1 MKIKNKP
8 LIDKMNQPYTTLI
21 IDDEPP
27 ARSRLHKLLESF
39 PETFRVVD
47 EAKNGMEAVKKIGQ
61 LHPDVLFLD
70 IEMPGLNG
78 FEVLE
83 RIENMPIVIFCTAYD
98 QYSLKAFETNS
109 IDYLVKPVRLE
120 RLQQT
125 VEKLGRFKSNLSS
138 ANMLAVLKDFYSQKE
153 EKKMTS
159 ITVKKGERLV
169 FIKLEEVTYFE
180 ADEKYVTLYTD
191 KEHHLTEQSLAQL
204 ELKLPDNFLR
214 VHRSIIINRNHVEE
228 VQKYFN
234 SRFVITLN
242 NNKKTNITTGRSYS
256 ALIKSWMD
264 I

>member
-1 MKIKNKP
+1 MKN
-8 LIDKMNQPYTTLI
+8 LPYTTLI

-27 ARSRLHKLLESF
+27 ARARLYQLLENF

-47 EAKNGMEAVKKIGQ
+47 EAKNGMEAVEKINQ
-61 LHPDVLFLD
+61 LQPDVIFLD

-78 FEVLE
+78 FELLE
-83 RIENMPIVIFCTAYD
+83 RLEKMPIVVFCTAYE

-109 IDYLVKPVRLE
+109 IDYLLKPVRLE

-125 VEKLGRFKSNLSS
+125 VEKLSSFKNNLSS
-138 ANMLAVLKDFYSQKE
+138 TTIMSVLKEFYSQKE

-159 ITVKKGERLV
+159 ITVKKGDKLI
-169 FIKLEEVTYFE
+169 FIKLDEITHFE
-180 ADEKYVTLYTD
+180 ADEKYVTLYMA
-191 KEHHLTEQSLAQL
+191 KENHLIEQSLSQL
-204 ELKLPDNFLR
+204 ELKLPDYFIR
-214 VHRSIIINRNHVEE
+214 VHRSVIVNKNQVLE

-242 NNKKTNITTGRSYS
+242 NQKKTSITSGRSYN
-256 ALIKSWMD
+256 AVIKNWMD

>member
-1 MKIKNKP
+1 MKNI
-8 LIDKMNQPYTTLI
+8 PYTTLI

-27 ARSRLHKLLESF
+27 ARMRLRKLLESF

-47 EAKNGMEAVKKIGQ
+47 EAKNGTEAVEKINHLQ
-61 LHPDVLFLD
+61 PDVIFLD

-83 RIENMPIVIFCTAYD
+83 RLEKIPIVIFCTAFD

-109 IDYLVKPVRLE
+109 IDYLLKPVRLE

-125 VEKLGRFKSNLSS
+125 VEKLSSFKTNLSS
-138 ANMLAVLKDFYSQKE
+138 ATILEVLKGFYHQKE

-159 ITVKKGERLV
+159 ITVKKGDKLIFV
-169 FIKLEEVTYFE
+169 KLEEVTHFE
-180 ADEKYVTLYTD
+180 ADEKYVSVHTD
-191 KEHHLTEQSLAQL
+191 KEIHLIEQSLSQL
-204 ELKLPDNFLR
+204 ELKLPDFFMR
-214 VHRSIIINRNHVEE
+214 VHRSIILNKNQVIE

-234 SRFVITLN
+234 SRFVIRLN
-242 NNKKTNITTGRSYS
+242 NSMKTSITSGRSYNTI
-256 ALIKSWMD
+256 IKDWMD

>member
-1 MKIKNKP
+1 MK
-8 LIDKMNQPYTTLI
+8 NQAYTTLI

-27 ARSRLHKLLESF
+27 ARLRLYQLLENF

-47 EAKNGMEAVKKIGQ
+47 EAKNGLEAVEKINQ
-61 LHPDVLFLD
+61 LQPDVIFLD

-78 FEVLE
+78 FELLE
-83 RIENMPIVIFCTAYD
+83 RLEKTPIVIFCTAYD

-109 IDYLVKPVRLE
+109 IDYLLKPVRLE

-125 VEKLGRFKSNLSS
+125 IEKLASFKKNLSS
-138 ANMLAVLKDFYSQKE
+138 ATIMAVLKEFYSQKD

-159 ITVKKGERLV
+159 ITVKKGDKLI
-169 FIKLEEVTYFE
+169 FIKLDEVSHFE
-180 ADEKYVTLYTD
+180 ADEKYVTLFTT
-191 KEHHLTEQSLAQL
+191 KENHLIEQSLSQL
-204 ELKLPDNFLR
+204 ETKLPDNFMR
-214 VHRSIIINRNHVEE
+214 VHRSVIVNKNHVLE

-242 NNKKTNITTGRSYS
+242 NPKKTTLTSGRSYNL
-256 ALIKSWMD
+256 LIKEWMG

>member
-1 MKIKNKP
+1 MT
-8 LIDKMNQPYTTLI
+8 NQPYTTLI

-27 ARSRLHKLLESF
+27 ARARLLKLLESF
-39 PETFRVVD
+39 TETFRVVD
-47 EAKNGMEAVKKIGQ
+47 EAKNGIEAVEKINQ
-61 LHPDVLFLD
+61 LEPDVIFLD

-78 FEVLE
+78 FELLE
-83 RIENMPIVIFCTAYD
+83 RLEKIPIVIFCTAFD

-109 IDYLVKPVRLE
+109 IDYLLKPVRLE

-125 VEKLGRFKSNLSS
+125 VEKLGRFKNNLSS
-138 ANMLAVLKDFYSQKE
+138 TNMLAVLKDFYSQKE

-159 ITVKKGERLV
+159 ITVKKGDKLI

-180 ADEKYVTLYTD
+180 ADEKYVTLYTGKD
-191 KEHHLTEQSLAQL
+191 HHLIEQSLSQL
-204 ELKLPDNFLR
+204 ELKLPDYFMR

-242 NNKKTNITTGRSYS
+242 NNKKTSITSGRSYS
-256 ALIKSWMD
+256 SQIKSWMD

>member
-1 MKIKNKP
+1 MK
-8 LIDKMNQPYTTLI
+8 NQAYTTLI

-27 ARSRLHKLLESF
+27 ARARLQKLLKHF

-47 EAKNGMEAVKKIGQ
+47 EAKNGIEAVERIHQ
-61 LHPDVLFLD
+61 LQPDVIFLD

-78 FEVLE
+78 FELLE
-83 RIENMPIVIFCTAYD
+83 HLDKIPIVIFCTAFD

-109 IDYLVKPVRLE
+109 IDYLLKPVRLE

-125 VEKLGRFKSNLSS
+125 VEKLTSFKNNLSS
-138 ANMLAVLKDFYSQKE
+138 ATIKSVLKAFYEQKE

-159 ITVKKGERLV
+159 ITVKKGDKLI
-169 FIKLEEVTYFE
+169 FIKLDEVTHFE
-180 ADEKYVTLYTD
+180 ADEKYVTVYTN
-191 KEHHLTEQSLAQL
+191 KENHLIEQSLSQL
-204 ELKLPDNFLR
+204 ELKLPQAFIR
-214 VHRSIIINRNHVEE
+214 VHRSVILNKNQVLD

-242 NNKKTNITTGRSYS
+242 NNRKTSITSGRSYNTT
-256 ALIKSWMD
+256 IKDWMD